1 MCRTRLRAFPA
12 GFWRAVTKII
22 VDHPH
27 QRSDRLVITIS
38 AGCQKWLTIDLE
50 NAALHG
56 EALHL
61 GW

>member
-1 MCRTRLRAFPA
+1 MCRRHRRAFPT
-12 GFWRAVTKII
+12 GFWRAVAEII
-22 VDHPH
+22 VDYPH
-27 QRSDRLVITIS
+27 QRSDRLVIAIS

-50 NAALHG
+50 YAALHG